1 MDSEGSSSRTVED
14 GQSAVSQLAQ
24 AVVSTNWEAL
34 SPEVQGMALN
44 LFLDSLAVMAA
55 GSAHP
60 DMRSLRESIAPS
72 PGPCTIFG
80 DSVGA
85 NIQDAVLLNGS
96 TITVLQ
102 RQDGYS
108 RMKGHPAIQLAAVLL
123 ALGEKRK
130 THPKDLL
137 NAFVGGYE
145 AAARIGLGMGGV
157 PFHLH
162 DIGNWVTIGVSAA
175 ATALTCSGDATAVAS
190 AIDGA
195 SSLGLHFDRW
205 TTTAGATLHHL
216 YPAVACITA
225 LNVARGVEAG
235 LSARADTLSSFY
247 GPFLADG
254 FNGAAMLEGVVSG
267 AWAKYEI
274 LKGYYKLYPSCAH
287 LHGVNDAIA
296 ALLEDEPFSEDDV
309 RRVDVRLFDEG
320 IAIDCSAPKNDLD
333 ARFSAKATVA
343 TAIRFGTLDDPGL
356 LELEYLRPLMDL
368 INVSHGPELDA
379 HKPSGRPGTV
389 KVELKSGRVISR
401 TVIHPRG
408 TPHVPVTESQRLTK
422 AMGLLGRVYGA
433 SGAERI
439 LEEVYSIPQASS
451 LEGLTASLR
460 AAGSGFPGGM

>member
-1 MDSEGSSSRTVED
+1 MDSDGSNSRAVED
-14 GQSAVSQLAQ
+14 GPSTVFQLAR
-24 AVVSTNWEAL
+24 AMVSTNWEAL
-34 SPEVQGMALN
+34 PPEVQNMALN
-44 LFLDSLAVMAA
+44 LVLDSLAVMAA

-60 DMRSLRESIAPS
+60 DMRYLRESIAPS
-72 PGPCTIFG
+72 PGPCTVFG

-123 ALGEKRK
+123 ALGEERK
-130 THPKDLL
+130 AHPKELL

-145 AAARIGLGMGGV
+145 ASARIGLGMGGV

-175 ATALTCSGDATAVAS
+175 ATVLTCSGDATAVAS

-216 YPAVACITA
+216 YPAVACTTA
-225 LNVARGVEAG
+225 LNVARGVKSG
-235 LSARADTLSSFY
+235 LSARVGSLSSFY
-247 GPFLADG
+247 GSFLADG
-254 FNGAAMLEGVVSG
+254 FNGPAMLEGTVSG

-274 LKGYYKLYPSCAH
+274 LNGYYKLYPSCAH

-296 ALLEDEPFSEDDV
+296 ALLEDERFREDDV

-320 IAIDCSAPKNDLD
+320 MAIDCSAPKNDLA

-343 TAIRFGTLDDPGL
+343 AAIRFGTLDDPGL
-356 LELEYLRPLMDL
+356 LELEALKPLMDL
-368 INVSHGPELDA
+368 ISVSHGPELDV

-408 TPHVPVTESQRLTK
+408 TPRVPVTDSQRLAK
-422 AMGLLGRVYGA
+422 AMSLLGRVYGA

-439 LEEVYSIPQASS
+439 LEEVYSLPQASS

-460 AAGSGFPGGM
+460 VHGPVCSGGM